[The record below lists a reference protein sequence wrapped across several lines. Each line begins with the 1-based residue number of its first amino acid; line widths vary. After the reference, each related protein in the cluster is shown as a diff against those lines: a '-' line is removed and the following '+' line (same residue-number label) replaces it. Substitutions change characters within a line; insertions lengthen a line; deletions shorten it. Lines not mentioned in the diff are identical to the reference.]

1 MASKAQKVFE
11 SAGTRALLPSQV
23 IRLRDVELP
32 VGTEWMVKLEQGS
45 HSSSAVIL
53 LHQLGPLRNPK
64 EVVMAEFLDQLAHQP
79 FYDQLRTQ
87 EQLGYTVGTSTRS
100 FEATKA
106 FQFVVQGERH
116 PAYVEKRIESFLQQ
130 FQHKLGNMTEEK
142 FGEQKASFQS
152 VLQSNRPKTL
162 FERYQ
167 TVGKEIVS
175 ERHDFDAEVKERD
188 ALDKLTLEEFR
199 TFFNVRIRQKE

>member
-1 MASKAQKVFE
+1 MACKAQKVFE

-45 HSSSAVIL
+45 HSNSAVIF
-53 LHQLGPLRNPK
+53 LHQLGPLRNPRK
-64 EVVMAEFLDQLAHQP
+64 VVMAEFLAQLAYKP
-79 FYDQLRTQ
+79 FFDQLRTQ
-87 EQLGYTVGTSTRS
+87 EQLGYTFGTSTRS
-100 FEATKA
+100 FEATMA
-106 FQFVVQGERH
+106 FQFIVQGERH

-142 FGEQKASFQS
+142 FEEQKASFQS

-167 TVGKEIVS
+167 TVEKEIVS
-175 ERHDFDAEVKERD
+175 ERHDFDADVKQRD
-188 ALDKLTLEEFR
+188 ALEKLTLEEFKN
-199 TFFNVRIRQKE
+199 FFNVLIRQK